1 MKEGE
6 EMAKMFKYASRA
18 LVVALC
24 LMVPGAADIASAKFN
39 PAGQTNPPKKKKLP
53 PGAKGFEQF
62 ADRDASDKLVTGGA
76 TRGQCETYE
85 QLIECAMG
93 QAGSTPPNIKEA
105 TGFFMQAAKLKP
117 EMFRPQYNLGQIYES
132 QGNYKEAAA
141 AYKLALTLKID
152 ESMEET
158 PASVTSAQFNLGNVY
173 AQMNDH
179 AQAIATFKEV
189 IRLLPEPY
197 HTPHYNL
204 GLSLAALGKQQEA
217 ITAFNEAIK
226 IKPDYWEAHYNQGL
240 AYSKSERY
248 VEAIIAFK
256 KALENNADYAPAQY
270 NLGLVYYLTDD
281 SKGVAEMVKAL
292 EKTKPDMAKEL
303 AKLNGK

>member
-1 MKEGE
+1 VLGTT
-6 EMAKMFKYASRA
+6 
-18 LVVALC
+18 
-24 LMVPGAADIASAKFN
+24 AATGVASAW
-39 PAGQTNPPKKKKLP
+39 PEPGQNNPPKKKKLP

-76 TRGQCETYE
+76 TRGNCDTYE

-93 QAGSTPPNIKEA
+93 QAGSTPPNLKEA
-105 TGFFMQAAKLKP
+105 TGFFMEAAKLKP
-117 EMFRPQYNLGQIYES
+117 EMLRPHYNLGQIYES

-141 AYKLALTLKID
+141 AYKRAATLKVEDGID
-152 ESMEET
+152 D
-158 PASVTSAQFNLGNVY
+158 PPVSAAGAYFNLANVY

-179 AQAIATFKEV
+179 AQAVATLQEV
-189 IRLLPEPY
+189 IRGMETPY

-217 ITAFNEAIK
+217 IDAFNEAIK

-240 AYSKSERY
+240 AYSKLDRY
-248 VEAIIAFK
+248 TEAVIAFK
-256 KALENNADYAPAQY
+256 KALENNADYAPALY

-281 SKGVAEMVKAL
+281 NKGLAEAITSLQKA
-292 EKTKPDMAKEL
+292 KPEMAKEL